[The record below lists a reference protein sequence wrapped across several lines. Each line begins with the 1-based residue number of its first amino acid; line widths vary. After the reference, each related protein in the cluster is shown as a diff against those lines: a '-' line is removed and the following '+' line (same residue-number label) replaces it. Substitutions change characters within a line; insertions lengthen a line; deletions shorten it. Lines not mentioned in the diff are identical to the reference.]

1 MAPALREGERRL
13 EEGLSAMR
21 PSATTS
27 TPAGKPAT
35 NRPTAAGSNAKK
47 SATAQMSADRL
58 ALSPRARDG
67 AKEEAWSCVADPM
80 SKTYP
85 GPGGARPE
93 RSWRNF
99 WRAQVPI
106 QCTYTCTKGDKSVEL
121 KATHTTSFW
130 TESDDTL
137 SCRGIE
143 YRRQWVNAGPGYARE
158 VSIPEAKRFNPEGSP
173 APELDGLSRT
183 K

>member
-1 MAPALREGERRL
+1 
-13 EEGLSAMR
+13 MR
-21 PSATTS
+21 PSETASTTPS
-27 TPAGKPAT
+27 TIAI
-35 NRPTAAGSNAKK
+35 RPSAAGSNARG
-47 SATAQMSADRL
+47 SGTATMAGDTL
-58 ALSPRARDG
+58 KLSQTARDG
-67 AKEEAWSCVADPM
+67 AKEEAWSCVADPF

-106 QCTYTCTKGDKSVEL
+106 QCNYTCTKGDKAVEL
-121 KATHTTSFW
+121 KATHTVSFW

-137 SCRGIE
+137 SCKGID
-143 YRRQWVNAGPGYARE
+143 YRRQWVNSGPGYARE
-158 VSIPEAKRFNPEGSP
+158 ISIPEPKRFNPEGSS
-173 APELDGLSRT
+173 APELDRLSRT